1 MQAKTLIVTTLVAA
15 LLGSGMAFASE
26 RMRHNEVL
34 QLRETG
40 EIMAMEQIMT
50 RAREEQ
56 PGHLIEA
63 ELDRE
68 DSRYVYEL
76 KILDADGRVHEL
88 EMDAASGQVLK
99 REIKD

>member
-1 MQAKTLIVTTLVAA
+1 MKAKTLIVTTLVAT
-15 LLGSGMAFASE
+15 LLGSGIAFASE

-40 EIMAMEQIMT
+40 QIMAMEEIMT
-50 RAREEQ
+50 RARQEQ

-63 ELDRE
+63 ELERE
-68 DSRYVYEL
+68 DKGYVYEL

-88 EMDAASGQVLK
+88 EMDAATGRVLK